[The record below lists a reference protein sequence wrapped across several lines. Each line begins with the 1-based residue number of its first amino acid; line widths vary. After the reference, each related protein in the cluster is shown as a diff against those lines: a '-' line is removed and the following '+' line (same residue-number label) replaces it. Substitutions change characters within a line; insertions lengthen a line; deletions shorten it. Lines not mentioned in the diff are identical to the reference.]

1 MDVHTN
7 QIDKFGY
14 PYILHPLR
22 IMLKMKSKTNRIV
35 AMLHEVVEK
44 SDWSLKD
51 LKEEG
56 FSNNI
61 INAIDCLTIRNF
73 ENEQYFDYIYR
84 NKENKIAKVVKIE
97 DLNDNIKALEKN
109 RDLNKEKINQYKKSR
124 TILLK

>member
-1 MDVHTN
+1 MS
-7 QIDKFGY
+7 
-14 PYILHPLR
+14 
-22 IMLKMKSKTNRIV
+22 KMNSVINRIV
-35 AMLHEVVEK
+35 AMLHDVIEQSE
-44 SDWSLKD
+44 WSLMD

-73 ENEQYFDYIYR
+73 ENEKYFNYIYR

-97 DLNDNIKALEKN
+97 DLNDNIKALEKIPK
-109 RDLNKEKINQYKKSR
+109 LNQEKINQYKKYR

>member
-1 MDVHTN
+1 MS
-7 QIDKFGY
+7 
-14 PYILHPLR
+14 
-22 IMLKMKSKTNRIV
+22 KMNSEDNRIV
-35 AMLHEVVEK
+35 AVLHDVVEK
-44 SDWSLKD
+44 SDWSLID

-97 DLNDNIKALEKN
+97 DLNNNIKALEKN